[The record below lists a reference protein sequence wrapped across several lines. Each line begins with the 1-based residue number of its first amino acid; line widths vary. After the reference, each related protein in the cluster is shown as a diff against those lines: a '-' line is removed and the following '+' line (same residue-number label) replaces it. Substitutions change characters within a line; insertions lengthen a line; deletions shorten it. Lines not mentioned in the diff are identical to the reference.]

1 MKRTWFSLL
10 IVFVFSLLVLTA
22 CSTPTPTPTPVPTLP
37 PTLPPP
43 TATLVPPTRAATA
56 TSAPTATPV
65 PPTATPTHTPAP
77 TRPPMSAK
85 RTTLRLVGGD
95 PVTLDPAL
103 AGDTTSHAYVAEI
116 FSGLVMLDKDL
127 RVRPDLAER
136 WQISDDGKTY
146 TFSLRKN
153 ARFHDGRPVS
163 ARDFK
168 YSIERAANPA
178 LGSKTAETYLG
189 DIVGVKDKLQKRASA
204 VSGVRVVDDYTV
216 EITIDAPR
224 AYFLAKLTYPTAYL
238 VDQNTLERDGDKWT
252 AKPNGTGPFKLK
264 EYTRAQ
270 KLVLARNE
278 DFYLTPVAYVAQV
291 EFFLGGGSPIVM
303 YEKGELEMVS
313 VGASELD
320 RVSDLNNP
328 LSKELGTNIALST
341 SFVVFNTRR
350 APFDDVK
357 VRQAFALALD
367 RQKLVDVVYRK
378 IPSLANAILPPGMP
392 GYTEPTVKLAYDPAK
407 AKQLLA
413 ESKYAGKFPD
423 LVWTTSS
430 ASVAITTMTGM
441 LKENLGVNV
450 TVQQVEWA
458 AFLKQLHDPIQNPYQ
473 IFNIAWSAD
482 YADPQNFLD
491 ILFRSGTD
499 SNWAAYA
506 NPQVDQVLDQA
517 AVERDIATRLKL
529 YQQVEQMILADYP
542 VVPLTHGRQYW
553 LTKPYVKDLYQPAT
567 NIPRLRFVWLSD

>member
-22 CSTPTPTPTPVPTLP
+22 CSTPTPTPVPTLP

-238 VDQNTLERDGDKWT
+238 VDQNTL
-252 AKPNGTGPFKLK
+252 
-264 EYTRAQ
+264 
-270 KLVLARNE
+270 
-278 DFYLTPVAYVAQV
+278 
-291 EFFLGGGSPIVM
+291 
-303 YEKGELEMVS
+303 
-313 VGASELD
+313 
-320 RVSDLNNP
+320 
-328 LSKELGTNIALST
+328 
-341 SFVVFNTRR
+341 
-350 APFDDVK
+350 
-357 VRQAFALALD
+357 
-367 RQKLVDVVYRK
+367 
-378 IPSLANAILPPGMP
+378 
-392 GYTEPTVKLAYDPAK
+392 
-407 AKQLLA
+407 
-413 ESKYAGKFPD
+413 
-423 LVWTTSS
+423 
-430 ASVAITTMTGM
+430 
-441 LKENLGVNV
+441 
-450 TVQQVEWA
+450 
-458 AFLKQLHDPIQNPYQ
+458 
-473 IFNIAWSAD
+473 
-482 YADPQNFLD
+482 
-491 ILFRSGTD
+491 
-499 SNWAAYA
+499 
-506 NPQVDQVLDQA
+506 
-517 AVERDIATRLKL
+517 
-529 YQQVEQMILADYP
+529 
-542 VVPLTHGRQYW
+542 
-553 LTKPYVKDLYQPAT
+553 
-567 NIPRLRFVWLSD
+567 